1 METGIKESKTLI
13 KIFSCDSRYKL
24 YCRKWNLTQKWDS
37 NRCRCA
43 WKNPIE
49 YRLCKKDYA

>member
-24 YCRKWNLTQKWDS
+24 CCRKWNLTQKWDS
-37 NRCRCA
+37 NRCRCE